1 MKAVSNLVVPYHPVS
16 SSTPVTWQVIIDLIE
31 WITLLLDLQASS
43 ERTKWTSSSWFPFAL
58 PVFSLSLSACYAP
71 VEFRCKGERGADLN
85 RISQPEHAEDVFC
98 QVNLDSEDRIHGQIG
113 YIYMVNSQVVLTH
126 WTKPWATYIC
136 ISDLYCSN
144 FS

>member
-16 SSTPVTWQVIIDLIE
+16 SSTCNMASYHRFNRMDN
-31 WITLLLDLQASS
+31 ITSRPSSFFGENKMNVVKLVPLRAS
-43 ERTKWTSSSWFPFAL
+43 RL
-58 PVFSLSLSACYAP
+58 LSLSACYAP

-85 RISQPEHAEDVFC
+85 GISQPKHAEDVFC